1 MINKFASSPKL
12 TTVLV
17 CMTLAGCAVG
27 PDYARPKLAESS
39 GYAVGSVTA
48 QSESGQSS
56 KTSSITAQKFAIE
69 ADIRNDWWTLFQSP
83 KLNTLIEDAFKANPT
98 IEVAQ
103 RALNAAQQ
111 NVAAQQGFFYPTI
124 GAGYTPSRTKLP
136 GNLSSNAPG
145 IQGDGSV
152 ISGYQGTPASEGGT
166 PPYNGATI
174 YNFQTAQLTV
184 GFVPDVFG
192 ANRRAVESTQA
203 LANAQK
209 YQLQA
214 AYVTLATNIVAAA
227 IQDAMLRQQI
237 AITKEMI
244 DANQAAVVLVQR
256 QKNAGFASQLELSM
270 QQSALGQVRQQLPP
284 LQKQF
289 EQNRDLLRVLAGLT
303 QDKPIP
309 GFALDELKLPREL
322 PLTLPARL
330 VEQRPDVKVAEEQL
344 RAANA
349 QIGVARAARL
359 PQILINGSLGGTAA
373 NFNQMFWSSSGM
385 FFDLVLG
392 IAQPI
397 FDGGTLKAREFAASE
412 TMKQAAAQYRS
423 TVLTAFQNVA
433 DTLHAI
439 EADTRAVE
447 VADDLTVSSKR
458 AYDLT
463 QRQHANGYL
472 DRLALINAQ
481 QTYQQALLNSTQAQA
496 NRLGDSA
503 ALFQALGGGWW
514 NGPEAKV
521 PDTNPLPFDLN
532 VARNQD

>member
-1 MINKFASSPKL
+1 MINKFASSPKF

-17 CMTLAGCAVG
+17 CMTLAGCAIG

-192 ANRRAVESTQA
+192 ANRRPQKIMPRRTRNGRFPRTTRLSTHHLRRDGGPPSGRPRVRAPWPERRQTRRA
-203 LANAQK
+203 P
-209 YQLQA
+209 LQRRRDPR
-214 AYVTLATNIVAAA
+214 
-227 IQDAMLRQQI
+227 QDQRKRARGGLLRHPVHLH
-237 AITKEMI
+237 AG
-244 DANQAAVVLVQR
+244 QR
-256 QKNAGFASQLELSM
+256 QPDGASS
-270 QQSALGQVRQQLPP
+270 R
-284 LQKQF
+284 
-289 EQNRDLLRVLAGLT
+289 
-303 QDKPIP
+303 
-309 GFALDELKLPREL
+309 
-322 PLTLPARL
+322 AR
-330 VEQRPDVKVAEEQL
+330 
-344 RAANA
+344 RA
-349 QIGVARAARL
+349 AARL
-359 PQILINGSLGGTAA
+359 REGDQRHHSLLRLCPRRPQGRGARRAFGQAGPETHGPLCEEVLGP
-373 NFNQMFWSSSGM
+373 FDR
-385 FFDLVLG
+385 DLVN
-392 IAQPI
+392 
-397 FDGGTLKAREFAASE
+397 TLNRVMLIWSE
-412 TMKQAAAQYRS
+412 LYKTGSS
-423 TVLTAFQNVA
+423 TNNRWPHRL
-433 DTLHAI
+433 L
-439 EADTRAVE
+439 RA
-447 VADDLTVSSKR
+447 
-458 AYDLT
+458 
-463 QRQHANGYL
+463 
-472 DRLALINAQ
+472 
-481 QTYQQALLNSTQAQA
+481 
-496 NRLGDSA
+496 
-503 ALFQALGGGWW
+503 
-514 NGPEAKV
+514 
-521 PDTNPLPFDLN
+521 
-532 VARNQD
+532 